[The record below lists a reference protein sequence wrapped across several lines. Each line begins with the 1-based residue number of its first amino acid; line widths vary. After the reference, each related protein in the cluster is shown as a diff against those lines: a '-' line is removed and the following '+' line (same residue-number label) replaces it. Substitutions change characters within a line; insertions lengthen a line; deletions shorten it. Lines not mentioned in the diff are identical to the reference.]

1 MLMTNHY
8 VIVIRVLLT
17 SLSLR
22 LPRHVGLPAVA
33 LRALRFAVGSR
44 RSPTGGCHRPRGST
58 VLLSFLWGYDPEAKQ
73 IEQEN
78 ERFYMMLYCKYRI
91 LDCKYQM

>member
-1 MLMTNHY
+1 
-8 VIVIRVLLT
+8 VIRVLLLT

-22 LPRHVGLPAVA
+22 PRHVGLPAV
-33 LRALRFAVGSR
+33 ALRFAVGSR

-78 ERFYMMLYCKYRI
+78 
-91 LDCKYQM
+91 